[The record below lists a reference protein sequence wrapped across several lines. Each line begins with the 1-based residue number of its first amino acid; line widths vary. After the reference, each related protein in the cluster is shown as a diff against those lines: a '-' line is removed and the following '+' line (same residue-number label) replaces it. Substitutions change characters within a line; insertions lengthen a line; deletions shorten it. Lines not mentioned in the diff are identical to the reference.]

1 MAKRKT
7 DGKITALDWVIRILV
22 VTIFAVSLGIS
33 MGKLMK
39 WNENRQRAE
48 ELQEQK
54 EQYEQSVPSETP

>member
-7 DGKITALDWVIRILV
+7 DGRITALDWVIRILII
-22 VTIFAVSLGIS
+22 TIFAVSLGIS

-48 ELQEQK
+48 ELREQK
-54 EQYEQSVPSETP
+54 EQYEQSVPGVTP

>member
-7 DGKITALDWVIRILV
+7 DGKITALDWVIRILII
-22 VTIFAVSLGIS
+22 TIFAVSLGIS

-54 EQYEQSVPSETP
+54 EQYEQSVPEVTP